1 MVDSSKYWEMWRID
15 SVQKGK
21 PVPKAKTFFK
31 SQFPQFVGEQP
42 VGKQLS
48 EEQNQHLQTRLLS
61 MFWGEDAS
69 IDVLSCAL
77 AGLCLRCYLSYEIW
91 DALKKFV
98 GDFGYKYHF
107 GNEDILPLILND
119 DGKTL
124 IILDRENNTPLVLDS
139 EGNQRE
145 SVYKF
150 FVIEVL
156 RTFKPGSRSQ
166 NFNNWVYLKI
176 RQDQELKDFLLS
188 QHGFWLGSKWGLLN
202 KAKPEHLQGCDR
214 ILLEV
219 FHAVYRRDRR
229 QQPKKARRCPDPSTA
244 QLQEMLRLL
253 QAQDV
258 IIDSPKQL
266 QRQLEKIAAERRH
279 LQATGEEISEYVPDG
294 RVAND
299 PEECEEWELKGFVQ
313 QQSIAALNWGIEQ
326 GIKDRLVYLQQS
338 KRRAAVAPKLIPGL
352 RLLYCQG
359 LSQSQITQEL
369 EMSNQAQVSRLLN
382 PKELVTQIRFRTL
395 DKLLNTLLEKARELG
410 LTNIPPESDY
420 LSNLV
425 RQLEAFVDK
434 NFFEEAQTEIQ
445 TGRNRK
451 LNSIYAQCL
460 RRYLEQQVDL

>member
-1 MVDSSKYWEMWRID
+1 
-15 SVQKGK
+15 
-21 PVPKAKTFFK
+21 
-31 SQFPQFVGEQP
+31 
-42 VGKQLS
+42 
-48 EEQNQHLQTRLLS
+48 

-69 IDVLSCAL
+69 IDALSRAL

-98 GDFGYKYHF
+98 GVFGKKYNF
-107 GNEDILPLILND
+107 RKEDILPLILND

-124 IILDRENNTPLVLDS
+124 ILLDGENNTPLVLDG
-139 EGNQRE
+139 EGDQRE

-150 FVIEVL
+150 FVVEVL
-156 RTFKPGSRSQ
+156 RTFNPSFGSQSC
-166 NFNNWVYLKI
+166 NNWVYLKI
-176 RQDQELKDFLLS
+176 RQDQELKKFLFS
-188 QHGFWLGSKWGLLN
+188 QYGLWLGSNWGLLN

-214 ILLEV
+214 IILEV

-229 QQPKKARRCPDPSTA
+229 QQPKKARRYPDPSIA

-266 QRQLEKIAAERRH
+266 QCKLEKIAAERRH
-279 LQATGEEISEYVPDG
+279 LQATGEEISEGVPDG
-294 RVAND
+294 RVANNL
-299 PEECEEWELKGFVQ
+299 ETLEQSELQEFLQ
-313 QQSIAALNWGIEQ
+313 QQSITALNWGIEQ
-326 GIKDRLVYLQQS
+326 GIKDRLAYLQQS
-338 KRRAAVAPKLIPGL
+338 KRRAVVAPKLIPGL

-359 LSQSQITQEL
+359 LSQSQIVQEL

-410 LTNIPPESDY
+410 LTNILPESDY

-460 RRYLEQQVDL
+460 RRYLEQYVDL